1 MVKISLDVF
10 ICLGSRYTDVVGERE
25 CADTVN
31 YAEID
36 RLCTA
41 SHQRSYRLNRHI
53 ENLRSRYCVDIVA
66 VVEGGYHCFVVRNV
80 RENTKLD
87 LRIVGINKYTAV
99 LGDKEF
105 SKLTSDRC
113 SDGNILQ
120 IGFCRRN
127 SSGLCFGLVE
137 C

>member
-1 MVKISLDVF
+1 M
-10 ICLGSRYTDVVGERE
+10 GERE
-25 CADTVN
+25 CTYAVN

-41 SHQRSYRLNRHI
+41 PHQRSYRLNRHV
-53 ENLRSRYCVDIVA
+53 ENLRSSYCVDIVA
-66 VVEGGYHCFVVRNV
+66 VVEGGYHRLVVRNV

-87 LRIVGINKYTAV
+87 LRIVGINEHTAV
-99 LGDKEF
+99 FGDKEF

-120 IGFCRRN
+120 IGLCRRN
-127 SSGLCFGLVE
+127 SACLCFGLVE
-137 C
+137 R